1 MPAYTYNFVNR
12 HSEYVYD
19 DTYVL
24 VKWGECRL
32 VRRDTDGNYAL
43 DGLFYESTVELPGWG
58 GNAITG
64 FTSAD
69 WNFSLPTGTSVTFQL
84 STDGGTAWQY
94 YDGADW
100 KPSAGPTDWMS
111 YDNLGNGLP
120 SIAGKLMKLKMKL
133 TPNADGTR
141 TPLVRFLEVYYEGT
155 WNYFEDLKRSL
166 KRYIDENIYIDLTWA
181 KKTPSSSQSFELET
195 DWEVLSVTGVYDST
209 NDPDKTANLFSAY
222 DSDTGIVTLTESV
235 VDAEIEASFTGRCP
249 VFLSADD
256 NLTLSE
262 LPAIVMQLSLA
273 REDRYKSK
281 NLFKYEY
288 MVSSDSY
295 RRRERPIPTGS
306 SVTLRGLAA
315 TEVDSLAILDGFA
328 ELFQGEGIFLSL
340 ATGLQ
345 FFILTFDP
353 LRDNDSI
360 VTGLYDKAIQMQVFG
375 EQELAGYTVIPATT
389 DVELSVGGS
398 EALTEE
404 ERGTAVTIETSDV
417 GSTFPVERSNIS

>member
-1 MPAYTYNFVNR
+1 
-12 HSEYVYD
+12 
-19 DTYVL
+19 
-24 VKWGECRL
+24 
-32 VRRDTDGNYAL
+32 VRQDADGNYAL

-58 GNAITG
+58 GNAITE
-64 FTSAD
+64 FTSVE
-69 WNFSLPTGTSVTFQL
+69 WLTSLPDGTSVTFQL

-94 YDGADW
+94 YDGAAW
-100 KPSAGPTDWMS
+100 QPSAGPTDWMS
-111 YDNLGNGLP
+111 YDDLGNGLP
-120 SIAGKLMKLKMKL
+120 SITGKLMKLKMKL

-141 TPLVRFLEVYYEGT
+141 TPLVRALAVYYEGT

-209 NDPDKTANLFSAY
+209 NDPDKTTNLFSAY

-235 VDAEIEASFTGRCP
+235 VDAEIEATFTGRCP

-262 LPAIVMQLSLA
+262 LPAIVVQLPSA
-273 REDRYKSK
+273 REDDYKSK

-288 MVSSDSY
+288 MASTDSY
-295 RRRERPIPTGS
+295 RRREQPIPTGS
-306 SVTLRGLAA
+306 AVILRGLAP

-375 EQELAGYTVIPATT
+375 SQELAGYTEIPAVA
-389 DVELSVGGS
+389 DIELSLGGS
-398 EALTEE
+398 GALTEE
-404 ERGTAVTIETSDV
+404 ERVSTILIETSDV